1 MAQSVDRMRDGQAS
15 YTSRF
20 VLFLRA
26 LMTNSPETHIFHD
39 PVAERLLSPLE
50 RRLAHRRWVYRL
62 MARGLRRRPQQLG
75 FMATILLRARFGE
88 EELARAIDTQG
99 VRQYVI
105 LGAGWDTFAW
115 RRPDLMDR
123 LTVFE
128 LDHPATQQAKRD
140 RLAREGFPAPD
151 NLVFV
156 PIDFTTQSLGARL
169 QECGFDSALPTFVNW
184 MGVTYYLPKAV
195 VEGVFREL
203 HTLCAGGVSVAF
215 DYADAGLRAYVDS
228 RSASFQSR
236 WRRRL
241 MERVLRQVGEP
252 FRSLLD
258 AKTLPAWCAALGY
271 ELQQNLSSKQLRDY
285 LPPEQMGPFVP
296 RGLVYLALAH
306 SQAHV
311 A

>member
-1 MAQSVDRMRDGQAS
+1 MAQGVDRMRAGQAS

-26 LMTNSPETHIFHD
+26 LTTNSPETHIFHD
-39 PVAERLLSPLE
+39 PVAERLLSPLG

-62 MARGLRRRPQQLG
+62 MAWGFRRQPQQLG

-88 EELARAIDTQG
+88 EELARAMDTRG

-140 RLAREGFPAPD
+140 RLAREGLPAPD

-156 PIDFTTQSLGARL
+156 PIDFTTQSLATRL
-169 QECGFDSALPTFVNW
+169 QESGFDPKLPTFVNW
-184 MGVTYYLPKAV
+184 MGVTYYLPLPV
-195 VEGVFREL
+195 VEGVLREL
-203 HTLCAGGVSVAF
+203 HTLCAAGVSVAF

-228 RSASFQSR
+228 RSASLRSR

-285 LPPEQMGPFVP
+285 LPPEEMGPFVP

-306 SQAHV
+306 SQAH
-311 A
+311 AA

>member
-1 MAQSVDRMRDGQAS
+1 MRDGQAS

-20 VLFLRA
+20 VFFLRA
-26 LMTNSPETHIFHD
+26 LMTHSPETHIFHD
-39 PVAERLLSPLE
+39 PVAERLLSPLG

-62 MARGLRRRPQQLG
+62 MARRIRRQPQQMG

-88 EELARAIDTQG
+88 DELERAMDAEG

-115 RRPDLMDR
+115 RRPELMQR
-123 LTVFE
+123 LQVFE
-128 LDHPATQQAKRD
+128 LDHPATQRAKRD

-156 PIDFTTQSLGARL
+156 PIDFTTQSLGTRL
-169 QECGFDSALPTFVNW
+169 KESGFDPALPTFVNW

-195 VEGVFREL
+195 VEEVFREL

-228 RSASFQSR
+228 QSASFQSR
-236 WRRRL
+236 WRRRI
-241 MERVLRQVGEP
+241 MDRAVARVGEP
-252 FRSLLD
+252 FKSQLD
-258 AKTLPAWCAALGY
+258 AKTLPAWFAARGY
-271 ELQQNLSSKQLRDY
+271 ELKKNLSSKQLRDY
-285 LPPEQMGPFVP
+285 LPHEEMGPFVP

-306 SQAHV
+306 SPPYAP
-311 A
+311 

>member
-1 MAQSVDRMRDGQAS
+1 
-15 YTSRF
+15 
-20 VLFLRA
+20 
-26 LMTNSPETHIFHD
+26 
-39 PVAERLLSPLE
+39 VAERLLSPLG

-62 MARGLRRRPQQLG
+62 MARGFRRQPQQLG

-88 EELARAIDTQG
+88 DELARAMSTQG

-169 QECGFDSALPTFVNW
+169 RECGFDPALPTFVNW

-195 VEGVFREL
+195 VEGVLREL
-203 HTLCAGGVSVAF
+203 HTLCTGGVSVAF

-228 RSASFQSR
+228 QSASFQSR

-285 LPPEQMGPFVP
+285 LPPEEMGPFVP
-296 RGLVYLALAH
+296 RGLVYLALAY
-306 SQAHV
+306 SKPHV

>member
-1 MAQSVDRMRDGQAS
+1 MRDGQAS

-39 PVAERLLSPLE
+39 PVAERLLSPLG

-62 MARGLRRRPQQLG
+62 MARGFRRQPQQLG

-88 EELARAIDTQG
+88 DELARAMSTQG

-169 QECGFDSALPTFVNW
+169 RECGFDPALPTFVNW

-195 VEGVFREL
+195 VEGVLREL

-228 RSASFQSR
+228 QSASFQSR

-285 LPPEQMGPFVP
+285 LPPEEMGPFVP
-296 RGLVYLALAH
+296 RGLVYLALAY
-306 SQAHV
+306 SQPHV

>member
-1 MAQSVDRMRDGQAS
+1 MRDGQAS

-26 LMTNSPETHIFHD
+26 LMTHSPETHIFHD
-39 PVAERLLSPLE
+39 PVAERLLSPLG
-50 RRLAHRRWVYRL
+50 RRLARRRWVYRL
-62 MARGLRRRPQQLG
+62 IARGFRRQPQQMG

-88 EELARAIDTQG
+88 EELARAMDTQG

-140 RLAREGFPAPD
+140 RLAREGLPAPG

-156 PIDFTTQSLGARL
+156 PIDFTTQSLSARL
-169 QECGFDSALPTFVNW
+169 QASGFDSALPTFVNW

-203 HTLCAGGVSVAF
+203 HTLCTGGVSVAF

-228 RSASFQSR
+228 QSASFHSR
-236 WRRRL
+236 WRRRI
-241 MERVLRQVGEP
+241 MDRAVARVGEP
-252 FRSLLD
+252 FKSQLD
-258 AKTLPAWCAALGY
+258 AKTLPAWFESLGY
-271 ELQQNLSSKQLRDY
+271 ELKQNLSSKQLRDY
-285 LPPEQMGPFVP
+285 LPPKEMGPFVP
-296 RGLVYLALAH
+296 RGLVYLALAY
-306 SQAHV
+306 SPPRAP
-311 A
+311 